1 MMKTNKKT
9 KSKEKEYWVD
19 ELLEQTENHRVEP
32 DGSTLYGYDEEPKL
46 FPQGWW
52 LNTKIAIV
60 MVWAAKNPFNDKYD
74 RELNRSGLRLFHP
87 DAYRIFFP
95 FSYILGLISDI
106 IRPEYGTRGD
116 AWVRFFESAVG
127 EIVLLLIFGLIVC
140 GAAIIFCKLTGI
152 GLA

>member
-1 MMKTNKKT
+1 MKTNKKT
-9 KSKEKEYWVD
+9 KNEENEYWLD
-19 ELLEQTENHRVEP
+19 DLLEQPENYKNEP

-46 FPQGWW
+46 FSQGWW
-52 LNTKIAIV
+52 LDKKNARSH
-60 MVWAAKNPFNDKYD
+60 VWLAKNPFNDKYD
-74 RELNRSGLRLFHP
+74 RELHRSGLRLFHP

-95 FSYILGLISDI
+95 FTYIWGLISDI
-106 IRPEYGTRGD
+106 IHPEYGTRGN
-116 AWVRFFESAVG
+116 AWYRFFQSSVG

>member
-1 MMKTNKKT
+1 MKTNKKT

-19 ELLEQTENHRVEP
+19 ELLEQPENHRVEP

-46 FPQGWW
+46 FSQGWW
-52 LNTKIAIV
+52 LNTKNAIV
-60 MVWAAKNPFNDKYD
+60 MVWAAKSPFN
-74 RELNRSGLRLFHP
+74 ENRKVIKAGLPLVHP

-95 FSYILGLISDI
+95 FSYY
-106 IRPEYGTRGD
+106 RD
-116 AWVRFFESAVG
+116 AIASKRFFETTFLG
-127 EIVLLLIFGLIVC
+127 ELIIEMLVLIGLAFVVC

>member
-1 MMKTNKKT
+1 MKTNKKT

-46 FPQGWW
+46 FSQGWW
-52 LNTKIAIV
+52 LNTKNAIV
-60 MVWAAKNPFNDKYD
+60 MVWAAKNPFN
-74 RELNRSGLRLFHP
+74 ENRKVIKAGLPLVHP

-95 FSYILGLISDI
+95 FSYY
-106 IRPEYGTRGD
+106 RD
-116 AWVRFFESAVG
+116 AIASKRFFETTFLGELIIEMLVLIGLAV
-127 EIVLLLIFGLIVC
+127 VVC
-140 GAAIIFCKLTGI
+140 GAAILFCKLTGI

>member
-1 MMKTNKKT
+1 MKTNKKT

-46 FPQGWW
+46 FSQGWW
-52 LNTKIAIV
+52 LNTKNAIV
-60 MVWAAKNPFNDKYD
+60 MVWAAKNPFN
-74 RELNRSGLRLFHP
+74 ENRKVIKAGLPLVHP

-95 FSYILGLISDI
+95 FSYY
-106 IRPEYGTRGD
+106 RD
-116 AWVRFFESAVG
+116 AIASKRFFETTFLGELIIEMLVLIGLAV
-127 EIVLLLIFGLIVC
+127 VVC
-140 GAAIIFCKLTGI
+140 GAAIIFCKLAGI

>member
-1 MMKTNKKT
+1 MKTNKKT

-32 DGSTLYGYDEEPKL
+32 DGSTLYGCDEEPKL
-46 FPQGWW
+46 FSQGWW
-52 LNTKIAIV
+52 LNTKNAIV
-60 MVWAAKNPFNDKYD
+60 MVWAAKNPFN
-74 RELNRSGLRLFHP
+74 ENRKVIKAGLPLVHP

-95 FSYILGLISDI
+95 FSYY
-106 IRPEYGTRGD
+106 RD
-116 AWVRFFESAVG
+116 AIASKRFFETTFLGELIIEMLVLIGLAV
-127 EIVLLLIFGLIVC
+127 VVC

>member
-1 MMKTNKKT
+1 MKTNKKT

-46 FPQGWW
+46 FSQGWW
-52 LNTKIAIV
+52 LNTK
-60 MVWAAKNPFNDKYD
+60 NPFS
-74 RELNRSGLRLFHP
+74 ENRKVMKAGLPLVHP

-95 FSYILGLISDI
+95 FSYY
-106 IRPEYGTRGD
+106 RD
-116 AWVRFFESAVG
+116 AIASKRFFETTFLGELIIEMLVLIGLAV
-127 EIVLLLIFGLIVC
+127 VVC
-140 GAAIIFCKLTGI
+140 GVAIIFCKLTGI

>member
-1 MMKTNKKT
+1 MKTNKKT

-46 FPQGWW
+46 FSQGWW
-52 LNTKIAIV
+52 LNTKNAIV
-60 MVWAAKNPFNDKYD
+60 MVGAAKNPFNESRKVIKA
-74 RELNRSGLRLFHP
+74 GLPLVHP

-95 FSYILGLISDI
+95 FSYY
-106 IRPEYGTRGD
+106 RD
-116 AWVRFFESAVG
+116 AIASKRFFETTFLGELIIEMLVLIGLAV
-127 EIVLLLIFGLIVC
+127 VVC

>member
-1 MMKTNKKT
+1 MKTNKKT

-19 ELLEQTENHRVEP
+19 ELLEQPENHKNEP

-46 FPQGWW
+46 FSQGWW
-52 LNTKIAIV
+52 LDKKNALSH
-60 MVWAAKNPFNDKYD
+60 VWLAKNPFNDKYD
-74 RELNRSGLRLFHP
+74 RELHRSGLRLFHP

-95 FSYILGLISDI
+95 FTHVWRLISDI
-106 IRPEYGTRGD
+106 IRPEYGTRGN
-116 AWVRFFESAVG
+116 AWYRFFQSSVG

>member
-1 MMKTNKKT
+1 MKTNKKT

-46 FPQGWW
+46 FSQGWW
-52 LNTKIAIV
+52 LNTKNAIV
-60 MVWAAKNPFNDKYD
+60 MVWAAKNPFN
-74 RELNRSGLRLFHP
+74 ENRKVIKAGLPLVHP
-87 DAYRIFFP
+87 DAYRISFP
-95 FSYILGLISDI
+95 FSYY
-106 IRPEYGTRGD
+106 RD
-116 AWVRFFESAVG
+116 AIASKRFFETTFLGELIIEMLVLIGLAV
-127 EIVLLLIFGLIVC
+127 VVC

>member
-1 MMKTNKKT
+1 MKTNKKT

-46 FPQGWW
+46 FSQGWW
-52 LNTKIAIV
+52 LNTKNAIV
-60 MVWAAKNPFNDKYD
+60 MVWAAKNPFN
-74 RELNRSGLRLFHP
+74 ENRKVIKAGLPLVHP

-95 FSYILGLISDI
+95 FSYYRDAIASKRFCETTFLGELII
-106 IRPEYGTRGD
+106 EMLVLIGL
-116 AWVRFFESAVG
+116 AV
-127 EIVLLLIFGLIVC
+127 VVC

-152 GLA
+152 GLT